1 MTPRDLKQIGSLF
14 NKRFD
19 KIDKRFDKVDKDM
32 AELKSDVSELK
43 SDMTTVKDDVVRLIA
58 KSFELEEHIQS
69 VEDAVSASNNYQNY
83 SCLPRV
89 ENLEKKVF
97 GRVVG
102 A

>member
-1 MTPRDLKQIGSLF
+1 MTPQDLKQIGNLF
-14 NKRFD
+14 DKRFD
-19 KIDKRFDKVDKDM
+19 KIDKNID
-32 AELKSDVSELK
+32 ELKTDVSKLK
-43 SDMTTVKDDVVRLIA
+43 SDMTIVKDDVVKLIT

-69 VEDAVSASNNYQNY
+69 VEDAVLASNTYQNY

-102 A
+102 V